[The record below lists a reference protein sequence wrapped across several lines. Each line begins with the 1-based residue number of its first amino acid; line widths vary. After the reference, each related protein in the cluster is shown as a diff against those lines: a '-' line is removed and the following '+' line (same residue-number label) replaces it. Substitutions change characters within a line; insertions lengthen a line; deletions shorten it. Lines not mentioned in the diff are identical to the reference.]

1 MIAICALAWNAAD
14 HTERWLRSVRAT
26 QGAHEVNLYL
36 LDNGSRDPA
45 QMARIFRSASPK
57 LALRNEDNRSI
68 YAGWNRLATAAL
80 ADAPEVLI
88 LSNNDLVCAPGWLDA
103 IVREV
108 RAGGDRYFLPNG
120 DVPSDPARLAERA
133 KSLRQADGPKTE
145 APARAGWCMIFPPR
159 ALPLFLPIPECL
171 ELWYGDD
178 YIHDTLALLGW
189 SCETILDCAVFHA
202 TSVSMMQRPGYV
214 EIVARDRAQY
224 AQIQAAKQGRQ

>member
-1 MIAICALAWNAAD
+1 MIAICALAWNAPD

-26 QGAHEVNLYL
+26 QGNNEVNLYL

-45 QMARIFRSASPK
+45 RMARIFQAASPR

-68 YAGWNRLATAAL
+68 YAGWNRLARAAL
-80 ADAPEVLI
+80 ADEPEVLI
-88 LSNNDLVCAPGWLDA
+88 LSNNDLLCGPGWLDA

-120 DVPSDPARLAERA
+120 EVPADPAALAARA
-133 KSLRQADGPKTE
+133 SALRQASGPKTKT
-145 APARAGWCMIFPPR
+145 PSRAGWCLIFPPR
-159 ALPLFLPIPECL
+159 ALSLFLPIPECL

-178 YIHDTLALLGW
+178 YIHDTLVPLGW
-189 SCETILDCAVFHA
+189 RCETILDCAVYHA

-214 EIVARDRAQY
+214 DIVSRDRVLY
-224 AQIQAAKQGRQ
+224 AQLQSEKKGRS